1 MEAVANPV
9 TDRTTK
15 KAQRQEKKRREKMRR
30 KQNKEYY
37 YHLMLLPGVVFL
49 VIFSV
54 IPMVGIVMAFQ
65 NYVPAKGLLGSP
77 WVGLDH
83 FKYMFQLP
91 DSIQIFKNTIVI
103 AVAKIILGMI
113 VPIVFALILNEA
125 HNKLFKSAVQT
136 IVYLPNFISWVVLGT
151 VLTMIFSYDGLMNQV
166 VQALGH
172 DRIMFLASNVWFR
185 PIIVL
190 TDVWKGYGY
199 GTIIYLAALTGIDP
213 ALYESAAM
221 DGANRFKQMLHISL
235 PGILPTVI
243 LLATLNLGSVL
254 NAGFDQIFNM
264 YNPIVYQT
272 GDIIDT
278 FVYRMGLVGM
288 QYSFGTAV
296 GLLKSVISFGLIAL
310 SYKLAN
316 KYAGYK
322 II

>member
-1 MEAVANPV
+1 
-9 TDRTTK
+9 
-15 KAQRQEKKRREKMRR
+15 
-30 KQNKEYY
+30 
-37 YHLMLLPGVVFL
+37 
-49 VIFSV
+49 
-54 IPMVGIVMAFQ
+54 
-65 NYVPAKGLLGSP
+65 
-77 WVGLDH
+77 
-83 FKYMFQLP
+83 MFQLP